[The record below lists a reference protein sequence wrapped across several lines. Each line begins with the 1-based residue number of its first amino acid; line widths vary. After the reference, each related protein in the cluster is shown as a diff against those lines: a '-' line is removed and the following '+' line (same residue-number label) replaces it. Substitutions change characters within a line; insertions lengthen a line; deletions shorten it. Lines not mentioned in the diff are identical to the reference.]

1 MTRHSQNPEIAALQ
15 NTLSKRVRPPP
26 ERRVYVLPA
35 QLVHRILSHGKAQAT
50 EVATLRAPATDE
62 ALVEVA
68 ATKLRELRLAR
79 LRRFKERLEA
89 GLGTECPD
97 DLMSDARAV
106 LAAVGPAL
114 VAAERERCA
123 SLEGAVMTSL
133 SANGSV
139 CACGNGRV
147 PVTAYGEACRT
158 FAAAIRAGAT
168 DAR

>member
-1 MTRHSQNPEIAALQ
+1 
-15 NTLSKRVRPPP
+15 LSKRVRPPP

>member
-1 MTRHSQNPEIAALQ
+1 MTDPYTRLCRWRDVGDDPDSRY
-15 NTLSKRVRPPP
+15 LSGGASFSTDV
-26 ERRVYVLPA
+26 VA
-35 QLVHRILSHGKAQAT
+35 ILS
-50 EVATLRAPATDE
+50 ELATLRTPATDE
-62 ALVEVA
+62 ALVEVV

-123 SLEGAVMTSL
+123 SLEGAVGVAL
-133 SANGSV
+133 SANGAK